1 MLKKYEIE
9 LIIKNAL
16 LEMDGALSDK
26 PNEDGTY
33 ESYSVD
39 ISSDEDNNILL
50 KFDTYV
56 ENKKVESDKYKIKV
70 EFVK

>member
-16 LEMDGALSDK
+16 LEMDGVLSDK

-33 ESYSVD
+33 ELYSVD

>member
-1 MLKKYEIE
+1 
-9 LIIKNAL
+9 
-16 LEMDGALSDK
+16 MDGVLSDK
-26 PNEDGTY
+26 PNEYGTY
-33 ESYSVD
+33 ELYSVD